1 MATNINDNLNNA
13 PAGVTKGAT
22 RVPANSA
29 VFSELEKGSLKL
41 SVIKLVDA
49 MMSEAYKMRASDVH
63 IDPAEDK
70 IKIRLRIDGVMNDI
84 YIFPKEI
91 HSEVI
96 TRIKVIAGLRTD
108 EHQMAQD
115 GRFKFKLPD
124 KEEFFDLRVSIAP
137 TYHGEN
143 CVMRI
148 LAEQAQEL
156 SLEAIGYSEG
166 DLKKV
171 MKAMTKP
178 YGMILAT
185 GPTSSG
191 KTTSLYA
198 ILKKLNTKEVS
209 IITIEDPVEYSLE
222 GVDQIQVNDRT
233 GLTFAHGLRFIL
245 RQDPNIIMVGEI
257 RDEETAGIAVNAAM
271 TGHKLLSTLHANDA
285 ATTLPRLIDMKIEPF
300 LITSTINII
309 IGQRLVRLICSHCK
323 ASKKLSAD
331 EIENL
336 KQIIRPELLSTS
348 HTFYE
353 GQGCPECNHTGF
365 KGRTGIHE
373 VLEMSDVI
381 RDLVMRHANAAE
393 IKNAAV
399 YAGMTTMLE
408 DGFNKAI
415 LGITTIEEVLRVFR
429 E

>member
-1 MATNINDNLNNA
+1 MATKMEGNPKEEIKNILKA
-13 PAGVTKGAT
+13 PEDSLVLKELKKAAGT
-22 RVPANSA
+22 
-29 VFSELEKGSLKL
+29 L
-41 SVIKLVDA
+41 SVIQLVDA
-49 MMSEAYKMRASDVH
+49 MMNEAYKMRASDIH
-63 IDPAEDK
+63 MDPQEDTL
-70 IKIRLRIDGVMNDI
+70 KIRFRIDGVMNDI
-84 YIFPKEI
+84 YVFPKDV

-96 TRIKVIAGLRTD
+96 TRIKVVAGLRTD

-115 GRFKFKLPD
+115 GRFKFKIPD
-124 KEEFFDLRVSIAP
+124 VEDFVDVRVSIAP

-143 CVMRI
+143 CVMRL
-148 LAEQAQEL
+148 LAEQSQDL
-156 SLEAIGYSEG
+156 TLEAIGYSET
-166 DLKKV
+166 DMKKV
-171 MKAMTKP
+171 QKAIAKP
-178 YGMILAT
+178 YGMILVT

-198 ILKKLNTKEVS
+198 ILEKLNTKEVS

-222 GVDQIQVNDRT
+222 GIDQIQVNERT

-245 RQDPNIIMVGEI
+245 RQDPNVIMVGEI

-300 LITSTINII
+300 LITSTVNII

-323 ASKKLSAD
+323 VSKKLSEG

-336 KQIIRPELLSTS
+336 RQFITAELLKDKSD
-348 HTFYE
+348 FFKGE
-353 GQGCPECNHTGF
+353 GCAECNFTGF
-365 KGRTGIHE
+365 KGRIGIHE
-373 VLEMSDVI
+373 ILEINDEI
-381 RDLVMRHANAAE
+381 RDLVMRRGNATE
-393 IKNAAV
+393 IKAA
-399 YAGMTTMLE
+399 AMRSGMTTMLE